1 MASSTVAIQQQRL
14 TRKRLIVIG
23 TLTAIVAAFVL
34 FSNYG
39 VIARYRHE
47 STVTTLRNQL
57 RVLRATEDSL
67 RSVIHILETDTVELE
82 RLARERFG
90 YIRPG
95 EEVFI
100 IKRNTQQ

>member
-1 MASSTVAIQQQRL
+1 MASSTIAVQQQRL

-39 VIARYRHE
+39 VIARYKHE
-47 STVTTLRNQL
+47 STVATLRNQL

-67 RSVIHILETDTVELE
+67 RSVIQILETDTVELE

-100 IKRNTQQ
+100 IKQNTQQ